1 MVETNTWSGDRY
13 IKADGTEA
21 SGWFQI
27 NGDWYYFAT
36 AMPSDK
42 QEYYWAS
49 NGKVYVFNE
58 NGVYIPADN
67 YAQGW
72 NLIDGYYYYKE
83 GESFLRGTIKQINGD
98 WYAFNSRG
106 RMITGFTHTERDT
119 YNYGFKV
126 YYKDCGKY
134 YYGSDGRRCYYTGW
148 QMLDGNWYYFNN
160 YSEAVSG
167 WKMINGV
174 QYYFDADDHYMYT
187 GYHAVNGE
195 LYYFNADGSC
205 WGKCGPQS
213 GWYLADGKWYFM
225 KGGYVTTGSAYING
239 ITYQFDDDGVMQ
251 E

>member
-1 MVETNTWSGDRY
+1 MAY
-13 IKADGTEA
+13 
-21 SGWFQI
+21 GWTQI
-27 NGDWYYFAT
+27 AGDWYYFTSGMT
-36 AMPSDK
+36 ACK
-42 QEYYWAS
+42 QEYSWDS
-49 NGKVYVFNE
+49 NGKIYVFNE
-58 NGVYIPADN
+58 KGVYIPAAN

-83 GESFLRGTIKQINGD
+83 GESFLCGTIKQINGD
-98 WYAFNSRG
+98 WYAFNTRG
-106 RMITGFTHTERDT
+106 RMITGFTHKE
-119 YNYGFKV
+119 YNGIF
-126 YYKDCGKY
+126 YYAGCRYEDSGKY

-148 QMLDGNWYYFNN
+148 QMLERNWYYFNN

-174 QYYFDADDHYMYT
+174 KYYFDAEDHYMYT
-187 GYHAVNGE
+187 GYHAINGE

-213 GWYLADGKWYFM
+213 GWYQAEGKWYFM